1 MWISLFTLVLGLAF
15 FITALAAFWV
25 GSLNKGF
32 VEDFTSSLKEEG
44 QDWNWWVFLLSLV
57 AVVAGGGYFIDFFR
71 KKAKFNKL
79 MDTNS
84 KKAFLE
90 KQDDIEVLAWKLGT
104 SFEEKVD
111 EKVATLRI
119 KR

>member
-1 MWISLFTLVLGLAF
+1 MWISLFTLIIGLAF
-15 FITALAAFWV
+15 FIISMAGMWV

-32 VEDFTSSLKEEG
+32 IEEFTSSLKEEG
-44 QDWNWWVFLLSLV
+44 QDWNWWVFLISLI

-71 KKAKFNKL
+71 KRVKFNKL

-90 KQDDIEVLAWKLGT
+90 NQEDIEILAWKLGT
-104 SFEEKVD
+104 SFEAKVD
-111 EKVATLRI
+111 DKVTTLRI